1 MNELINID
9 WKKKKCITADL
20 YFDTQCHNFGYS
32 IMSQHWVLD
41 NVLNMQVE
49 ASSTQRPELFDV

>member
-1 MNELINID
+1 MNELINKD

-20 YFDTQCHNFGYS
+20 YFDTQCHK
-32 IMSQHWVLD
+32 HWVLD
-41 NVLNMQVE
+41 NVMNMQVE